1 MSSKLKNNQ
10 KSRDK
15 TTTATKEGL
24 EKTSTPVIKTT
35 CPNKRISR
43 FVGELKAAWALAEKR
58 WRIELRYPLSLLY
71 FSIAPILWLLPQ
83 LIYGSAI
90 VGGRYSAELAA
101 IAGTND
107 VWVFT
112 SLGLVFNMFVNIT
125 LWSTA
130 FSIRREE
137 WTGTFEVVYVTPV
150 SRLTLIF
157 GNALKSVM
165 HNGIGLVMQMG
176 IIIYWYWG
184 LFAFKDLIIALL
196 FLAASLLLIQGLSML
211 FCAYV
216 LWQKQGYRAIMLFE
230 AFLSII
236 TPITFPIVTMPQV
249 LQYLTYIN
257 PFTYGIEGFRNAI
270 MFGSTWLT
278 WVYLGIL
285 IAMSILFVLIGSKFF
300 SFIEKKLRAKGT
312 IGQY

>member
-1 MSSKLKNNQ
+1 MPLKTKNDQ
-10 KSRDK
+10 KVQDK
-15 TTTATKEGL
+15 MTETEEKKL
-24 EKTSTPVIKTT
+24 EKISLSLSSQPSSTKGV
-35 CPNKRISR
+35 SR
-43 FVGELKAAWALAEKR
+43 FFGELKAAWALAEKR

-71 FSIAPILWLLPQ
+71 FSVAPILWLLPQ

-112 SLGLVFNMFVNIT
+112 SLGLVFNMFVDIT

-165 HNGIGLVMQMG
+165 HNGIGLVMQMA

-184 LFAFKDLIIALL
+184 LFAFKDLLIALL
-196 FLAASLLLIQGLSML
+196 FLAVSLLLIQGLSMI

-216 LWQKQGYRAIMLFE
+216 LWQKQGYRAVMLFE
-230 AFLSII
+230 ALLSII
-236 TPITFPIVTMPQV
+236 TPITFPIVTMPRV
-249 LQYLTYIN
+249 LQYLTYGN

-285 IAMSILFVLIGSKFF
+285 IAMSLLFIFVGSKFF